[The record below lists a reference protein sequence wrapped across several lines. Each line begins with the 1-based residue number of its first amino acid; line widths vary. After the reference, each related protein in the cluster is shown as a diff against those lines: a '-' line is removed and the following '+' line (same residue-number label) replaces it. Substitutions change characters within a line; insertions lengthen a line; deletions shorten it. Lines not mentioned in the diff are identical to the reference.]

1 MNSTLR
7 VETSIEDSVYRVYDD
22 DTRDDKYTAV
32 YLYGYG
38 KSSGKPRGP
47 WKCEQHG
54 TSRGISH
61 QPDSYDCEHIETV
74 KAEWLKRW

>member
-22 DTRDDKYTAV
+22 DNRDDKYTAV

-38 KSSGKPRGP
+38 KSNNTEHHEESAIN
-47 WKCEQHG
+47 Q
-54 TSRGISH
+54 TLMTANISR
-61 QPDSYDCEHIETV
+61 P
-74 KAEWLKRW
+74 